1 MDTPDNYYAILGV
14 PIDADSE
21 TLKRAYRQLA
31 RRYHPDL
38 AGGEGAVQMKRI
50 NRAYDVLSDAEKR
63 LNYDTIIGGVID
75 FRKGGLTRPRPKP
88 HKFDAA
94 DDIEFS
100 GLSIFS
106 TKGPL
111 QTGPVLHTT
120 LGVISTIGSIQTA
133 NGISIAAGSLDGK
146 GLLWHMESKEVLA
159 HFAADPKLT
168 IESLR
173 ELRFSAQGRL
183 LAGWGRL
190 GLHVWDTKDGSL
202 LWSHVLVQ
210 RAVSAHYSLDVV
222 LQETPDGKGEA
233 LMALPLLPRDTPGP
247 RAMGVRATDVV
258 SHTIGTLATSAEVL
272 SKPLICVEENVEK
285 RQFWAIRLRTLA
297 QDARTLLTLSCAHVP
312 EEENEMA
319 VLRRW
324 DLTARAR
331 FGGKSRPQISASV
344 VIGDCADYTPPYG
357 VTPNAGMLA
366 VVYSRHKIR
375 LYDTMSGTF
384 IELASGTIGGSAK
397 LAISP
402 NAQWLAVAREDS
414 EVNEGVID
422 LWSVSEGRIVQKL
435 YHPWQISTLHFTEK
449 GGAGRVGGARLLVA
463 LTDGTIQIWI

>member
-1 MDTPDNYYAILGV
+1 MDTLDNYYAILGV
-14 PIDADSE
+14 PIDADIN
-21 TLKRAYRQLA
+21 TIKRAYRQLA

-133 NGISIAAGSLDGK
+133 NGISIAAGSLDGR

-190 GLHVWDTKDGSL
+190 GLHVWDTTDGSL
-202 LWSHVLVQ
+202 LWSHILVR

-222 LQETPDGKGEA
+222 
-233 LMALPLLPRDTPGP
+233 
-247 RAMGVRATDVV
+247 
-258 SHTIGTLATSAEVL
+258 
-272 SKPLICVEENVEK
+272 
-285 RQFWAIRLRTLA
+285 
-297 QDARTLLTLSCAHVP
+297 
-312 EEENEMA
+312 
-319 VLRRW
+319 
-324 DLTARAR
+324 
-331 FGGKSRPQISASV
+331 
-344 VIGDCADYTPPYG
+344 
-357 VTPNAGMLA
+357 
-366 VVYSRHKIR
+366 
-375 LYDTMSGTF
+375 
-384 IELASGTIGGSAK
+384 
-397 LAISP
+397 
-402 NAQWLAVAREDS
+402 
-414 EVNEGVID
+414 
-422 LWSVSEGRIVQKL
+422 
-435 YHPWQISTLHFTEK
+435 
-449 GGAGRVGGARLLVA
+449 
-463 LTDGTIQIWI
+463 